1 MIPTNEQEVVYLFC
15 RNHEKLGF
23 EKILRLRTVDTP
35 DCIALK
41 DGKEVGIEFEFQS
54 KNFLSHYILKKFSS
68 RKLYDYRVW
77 GGKIQVFH
85 KENPDNIVD
94 EFDDQLFEVWNPLMD
109 KTFGNVK
116 GDPFIIKFKSLSKSI
131 PYVVCWEKDCE
142 LNDKI
147 QIIELRNLNLS

>member
-1 MIPTNEQEVVYLFC
+1 MIPTNEQEVIYLFC

-35 DCIALK
+35 NCIALK

-85 KENPDNIVD
+85 KENPDNIV
-94 EFDDQLFEVWNPLMD
+94 
-109 KTFGNVK
+109 
-116 GDPFIIKFKSLSKSI
+116 
-131 PYVVCWEKDCE
+131 
-142 LNDKI
+142 
-147 QIIELRNLNLS
+147 